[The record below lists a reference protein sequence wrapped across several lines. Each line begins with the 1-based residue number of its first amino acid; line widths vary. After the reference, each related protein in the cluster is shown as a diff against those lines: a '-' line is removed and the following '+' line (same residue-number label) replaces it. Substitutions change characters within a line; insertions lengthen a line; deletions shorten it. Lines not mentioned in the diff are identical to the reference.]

1 MSDNDSVLESPSQHE
16 SGSVAEDGLDR
27 CDGWSFRVG
36 ATLVAVDVANALI
49 AAGSEQLEE
58 GEGGAGEP
66 IAMAGGEWAFH
77 HFK

>member
-1 MSDNDSVLESPSQHE
+1 
-16 SGSVAEDGLDR
+16 LDR

-58 GEGGAGEP
+58 GEGGVGEP